1 MAGKKGRPKKDNPQ
15 NELLQMVQENVDQ
28 AKEEQELELVEIE
41 KVEAMTMT
49 EAFTKKQELAARRQE
64 VMLQL
69 DQRRLQQA
77 VKIMDAMDIALDKMI
92 NQYTFG
98 ENGDPVDMSAM
109 DFKFYTDAYK
119 NLAGILDKVAR
130 LDSVDMGNKSTRI
143 SLKIEY
149 E

>member
-1 MAGKKGRPKKDNPQ
+1 MEKKRGRPPKNKHET
-15 NELLQMVQENVDQ
+15 ELLQLVQDNVDQ
-28 AKEEQELELVEIE
+28 AKEQQELELVEIE

-49 EAFTKKQELAARRQE
+49 EALTAKQELAARRQE
-64 VMLQL
+64 VMLKL
-69 DQRRLQQA
+69 DERRLTQA

-92 NQYTFG
+92 GQCTYT
-98 ENGDPVDMSAM
+98 EDGDTVEMTAM

-119 NLAGILDKVAR
+119 NLAGILDKVSR
-130 LDSVDMGNKSTRI
+130 LDSVDTGGKSTRI

>member
-1 MAGKKGRPKKDNPQ
+1 MEKKRGRPPKNKKET
-15 NELLQMVQENVDQ
+15 ELMELVQENLDK

-49 EAFTKKQELAARRQE
+49 EALTAKQELAARRQE
-64 VMLQL
+64 VMLKL
-69 DQRRLQQA
+69 DERRLTQA

-92 NQYTFG
+92 GQCTYT
-98 ENGDPVDMSAM
+98 EDGDTVEMTAM
-109 DFKFYTDAYK
+109 DFKLFTDAYK
-119 NLAGILDKVAR
+119 NMAGILDKVSR
-130 LDSVDMGNKSTRI
+130 LDSVDTGGKSTRI